1 MNGTEFTL
9 ATYVGNPGAAFAAI
23 VLGDSAVALSGVY
36 PAYRDSPRG
45 NAGPLTATDS
55 IFSLLEGWDHNFPV
69 LQEIVAFVEHEGL
82 HSDRFAGSVAEVAGL
97 NVLPPVLKPGK
108 IFNAAQNFQAHV
120 DEMNRAGL
128 SPKGGAKFSGA
139 KSTTHPYLFLKAPSV
154 LAGAYD
160 DIAIPRGM
168 EKIDWEAE
176 IACAIWKKARR
187 VSADKALNHI
197 AGFMTTNDV
206 SCRDIGIREDRPS
219 LRTDWFGGKSH
230 DNFAPMGP
238 VFVPRAFVGDHM
250 NLFIRLVVNGEVKQ
264 DGNTSQFIFT
274 PEEQIEFASNISTV
288 VPGDIFVCGTCG
300 GVGMGTG
307 NFLKVGDVME
317 TEVEGLGKMRN
328 RLVED
333 QS

>member
-9 ATYVGNPGAAFAAI
+9 ATYAANPGAAFAAI

-36 PAYRDSPRG
+36 ASYRDSPRG
-45 NAGPLTATDS
+45 KAGPLTATDS
-55 IFSLLEGWDHNFPV
+55 ISGLLEGWDHNFPV
-69 LQEIVAFVEHEGL
+69 LQEIVAFIEHEGL
-82 HSDRFAGSVAEVAGL
+82 DSDRLAGAVAKVAGL
-97 NVLPPVLKPGK
+97 RALPPILKPGK
-108 IFNAAQNFQAHV
+108 ILNAAQNFQEHV
-120 DEMNRAGL
+120 DEMVRAGL
-128 SPKGGAKFSGA
+128 SAKGSANFTGE
-139 KSTTHPYLFLKAPSV
+139 KSTSRPYLFLKAPSV
-154 LAGAYD
+154 LAGAHD

-187 VSADKALNHI
+187 VSADNALDHV

-206 SCRDIGIREDRPS
+206 SCRDIGMREDRPS

-250 NLFIRLVVNGEVKQ
+250 NRFIRLTVNGEVKQ
-264 DGNTSQFIFT
+264 DGNTSQFIYS
-274 PEEQIEFASNISTV
+274 PEEQIEFASNITTV
-288 VPGDIFVCGTCG
+288 ESGDVFVCGTCG

-307 NFLKVGDVME
+307 TFLKVGDVME

-333 QS
+333 PS